1 MTTPEWWPPI
11 SRLNL
16 ELQPT
21 KITCLYIHICS
32 FFLMKE
38 ITAVSWNLKHNWSL
52 LNFTAVSCNRS
63 HVLVTASF
71 LNACGRNK
79 NQAIKDST
87 VPTIVYKTFFG
98 TLKLWKK
105 AWQFLLSLYIYVHS
119 TNSYEMLQKHSD

>member
-1 MTTPEWWPPI
+1 
-11 SRLNL
+11 
-16 ELQPT
+16 
-21 KITCLYIHICS
+21 
-32 FFLMKE
+32 
-38 ITAVSWNLKHNWSL
+38 LKHNWSL

-98 TLKLWKK
+98 TLKL
-105 AWQFLLSLYIYVHS
+105 
-119 TNSYEMLQKHSD
+119 